1 MTTPSEFRLHRRSII
16 CGVLAS
22 FCVTAALTTSAPFLL
37 AEDAFT
43 VDAPPLAPAIV
54 GGQPADPGEW
64 PWQAH
69 VAAGGNSCGGV
80 LVAPA
85 WVLTV
90 AHCLYNRDKTLVAE
104 QIWVTLGDHDR
115 RLVEPTE
122 QTYLV
127 QQVIPHADFDAVR
140 YWHDIALL
148 QLPEAA
154 RLSPAVAPINSMR
167 SPADDALVASDTLAT
182 VTGWGLTS
190 EHGER
195 SPLLLEVMVPIVSNA
210 VCNQIYNIITD
221 NLLCAGYKQG
231 GKDSCQGDSG
241 GPLVAPDGAGGWKL
255 AGLVHSGFG
264 CARPGYYGV
273 YLRTSFYVTWWEQY
287 TRTLPIAASPTPT
300 PTPTLMAT
308 SPVENR
314 LTPMPTMI
322 APTGTLTVT
331 PTLTPTLAP
340 TATQVGSAIQLY
352 LPLLHT
358 SPEVEATDACGLSEQ
373 GALLLTLLQTDPKQ
387 QRPLLRCN
395 AILTRVAQVR
405 ALDMA
410 QRRYFSHVNPDGFG
424 PNYLVRM
431 AGYTLPAT
439 YGATL
444 TSNNIESIGAG
455 AGDAEQMWH
464 AWLQSTKHSTHLLGA
479 NSFYAEQSDYGI
491 GFVQVPG
498 SPYQFY
504 WVFISAKPATS
515 LN

>member
-1 MTTPSEFRLHRRSII
+1 MTTPSEFRLHHRSII
-16 CGVLAS
+16 YGVLAS
-22 FCVTAALTTSAPFLL
+22 FCVTAALTTSVPFLL

-43 VDAPPLAPAIV
+43 VDAPPLPPAIV
-54 GGQPADPGEW
+54 GGQPADAGEW

-69 VAAGGNSCGGV
+69 VAAGGHSCGGV

-85 WVLTV
+85 WVLTA

-115 RLVEPTE
+115 RLAEQTE
-122 QTYLV
+122 QIYLV
-127 QQVIPHADFDAVR
+127 QQVIPHPEYDAIQHR
-140 YWHDIALL
+140 HDIALL
-148 QLPEAA
+148 QLSEAA
-154 RLSPAVAPINSMR
+154 RLSPAVAPINSIR
-167 SPADDALVASDTLAT
+167 SPADDALVAIGTLAT
-182 VTGWGLTS
+182 VTGWGITR

-195 SPLLLEVMVPIVSNA
+195 SPVLLEVMVPIVSNA
-210 VCNQIYNIITD
+210 VCHQVYGMITD
-221 NLLCAGYKQG
+221 NLLCAGYEQG

-241 GPLVAPDGAGGWKL
+241 GPLVTPDGAGGWKL

-264 CARPGYYGV
+264 CARPRYYGI

-287 TRTLPIAASPTPT
+287 TGAPPIAASPTPT
-300 PTPTLMAT
+300 LIAT
-308 SPVENR
+308 SPAESH

-322 APTGTLTVT
+322 APTATLTVT
-331 PTLTPTLAP
+331 PTQPLTT
-340 TATQVGSAIQLY
+340 THVGSAIQLY
-352 LPLLHT
+352 LPLLRT
-358 SPEVEATDACGLSEQ
+358 GPEVGATGDCGQSGQAAYLSV
-373 GALLLTLLQTDPKQ
+373 LVQTHPDQ
-387 QRPLLRCN
+387 QRPSLRCN
-395 AILTRVAQVR
+395 AILTSVAQAR

-424 PNYLVRM
+424 PNYLVRV
-431 AGYTLPAT
+431 AGYSLPAT

-444 TSNNIESIGAG
+444 ISNNIESIGAG
-455 AGDAEQMWH
+455 VGDAEQMWQ
-464 AWLQSTKHSTHLLGA
+464 AWLQSQKHSTHLLGA
-479 NSFYAEQSDYGI
+479 TSFYAEQSDYGI